1 MAGIMIAT
9 KTEYDT
15 VMLYLI
21 NEGKIMDRFEVY
33 ELLFS
38 DSDEIE
44 FMTKEQL
51 LKLEESV

>member
-1 MAGIMIAT
+1 
-9 KTEYDT
+9 
-15 VMLYLI
+15 
-21 NEGKIMDRFEVY
+21 MDRFEVY

-38 DSDEIE
+38 ASDEIE

>member
-1 MAGIMIAT
+1 MIAT
-9 KTEYDT
+9 KTEYGT

-21 NEGKIMDRFEVY
+21 NEGKIMDRFEVC

-44 FMTKEQL
+44 LMTKEQL

>member
-9 KTEYDT
+9 KTEYGT

-21 NEGKIMDRFEVY
+21 NEGKIMDRFEVC

-44 FMTKEQL
+44 FLTKEQL

>member
-21 NEGKIMDRFEVY
+21 NEGKIMDRFEVC

-38 DSDEIE
+38 ASDEIE